1 MIELKVAG
9 ADEEDDTYDKSIK
22 LYTLTDV
29 NDYSLTLNIT
39 FNKASDITPILFDP
53 DTLQIRFKVRQL
65 IIDADTFEP
74 LSQEEAQL
82 DLDL

>member
-29 NDYSLTLNIT
+29 NDYSLTLDIT

>member
-29 NDYSLTLNIT
+29 NDYSLTLDVT

-53 DTLQIRFKVRQL
+53 DTLQIRFKVREL

>member
-29 NDYSLTLNIT
+29 NDYSLTLDVT

-53 DTLQIRFKVRQL
+53 DTLQIRFKVREL
-65 IIDADTFEP
+65 IIDAETFEP